1 MAIANLLGLLEDITT
16 MLDQVA
22 AATKVA
28 AKKTAGVVADDMALN
43 AQQVVGVP
51 ATRELSVVWAVAKGS
66 LVNKV
71 IIVPA
76 LLLISA
82 LAPKAVTALLLIG
95 GAFLCFEGFEKVV
108 HKLLHSKE
116 EDEAHKN
123 EHLANVADTAVE
135 LATTE
140 KSKVK
145 GAVRTDFILSAE
157 IAVIALGAVAERP
170 MAIRVATLVAVGLGM
185 TVGVYGLVAVIVR
198 FDDMGV
204 WLIGREGE
212 SLGTRFQRALGRA
225 ILRAAPWIMRALSV
239 LGTTAMF
246 LVGGSI
252 VAHNVG
258 PVHKA
263 VDAGVRALSA
273 LPTDLVRAVLEG
285 LTGVVTGLL
294 AVLVVTAV
302 TKVVKRKP
310 GTVL

>member
-51 ATRELSVVWAVAKGS
+51 AGRELSVVWAVAKGS

-71 IIVPA
+71 IIIPA
-76 LLLISA
+76 LLLVSA

-116 EDEAHKN
+116 EDEAHKS
-123 EHLANVADTAVE
+123 EHLANVADPAVD
-135 LATTE
+135 LATAE

-204 WLIGREGE
+204 WLVNREGE
-212 SLGTRFQRALGRA
+212 GVGPRFQRALGRT
-225 ILRAAPWIMRALSV
+225 ILRAAPWIMRSLSV
-239 LGTTAMF
+239 LGTAAMF

-258 PVHKA
+258 PAHKA
-263 VDAGVRALSA
+263 VDAGVRALSMVPA
-273 LPTDLVRAVLEG
+273 DLARAVLEG
-285 LTGVVTGLL
+285 LTGVLTGLV

-302 TKVVKRKP
+302 TKVAKRK
-310 GTVL
+310 